1 MTPEMVMDLAYKG
14 MRMSMTL
21 AAPLLLVTLC
31 IGLLVSLFQ
40 AATQINESTLSFIP
54 KIVGVCLVLIL
65 AGPMLMEMLVDY
77 TRALFTSLPSLMG

>member
-14 MRMSMTL
+14 MRMSMAM

-54 KIVGVCLVLIL
+54 KVVGVCLVLIL

-77 TRALFTSLPSLMG
+77 TRALFSSLPTLIG

>member
-14 MRMSMTL
+14 MRMSMTM

-31 IGLLVSLFQ
+31 VGLLVSLFQ

-54 KIVGVCLVLIL
+54 KVVAVCLVLIL

-77 TRALFTSLPSLMG
+77 TRALFTSLPSLIG

>member
-14 MRMSMTL
+14 MRMSMTM

-31 IGLLVSLFQ
+31 VGLLVSLFQ

-54 KIVGVCLVLIL
+54 KVVAVCLVLIL

-77 TRALFTSLPSLMG
+77 TRALFSSLPSLIG